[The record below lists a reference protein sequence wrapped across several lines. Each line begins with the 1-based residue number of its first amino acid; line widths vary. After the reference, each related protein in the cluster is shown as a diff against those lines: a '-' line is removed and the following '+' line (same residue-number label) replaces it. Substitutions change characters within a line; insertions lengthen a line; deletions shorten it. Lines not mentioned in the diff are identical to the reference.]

1 MLRGVENISVKKAE
15 TPLNETTLRAM
26 RDVKEGHTIKC
37 KVLRSIWKSE
47 MKYELEFT
55 RQLNSSLRI
64 VTLVRTGSHSDLF

>member
-1 MLRGVENISVKKAE
+1 
-15 TPLNETTLRAM
+15 
-26 RDVKEGHTIKC
+26 
-37 KVLRSIWKSE
+37 